1 MELYFGST
9 VASINE
15 LRATFPADG
24 NENLLMMPQDAASS
38 LGWPFPDEGMWTT
51 GNWDDLRSLFEAMVS
66 RDEWIDHETNQK
78 GDELRDT
85 CLVHHFHLDGH
96 RRKRSSYRWFA
107 FRDPS
112 RFGNVWFNL
121 GGTHK
126 SLDEL
131 GDFWTGPEWMV
142 QIKRLYPWV
151 AAKYLIRGNDKIP
164 VPPYIPHVVRHIRHR
179 EPNHYPVVQVDQY
192 VYICPGGRAQ
202 ALDLDHCRS
211 VDRWTVQ
218 RTDYGMFATILERDP
233 ENMLLQLANASKT
246 ANRFRL
252 LLGFGDSVD

>member
-24 NENLLMMPQDAASS
+24 NENLLMLPQGAASGF
-38 LGWPFPDEGMWTT
+38 GWPFPDEGMWAT
-51 GNWDDLRSLFEAMVS
+51 GNWDDLRSLFEAMAS
-66 RDEWIDHETNQK
+66 RNEWFAHETNSN

-96 RRKRSSYRWFA
+96 RRPRSSYRWFA

-112 RFGNVWFNL
+112 RFGNLWFNL
-121 GGTHK
+121 GGTDK

-131 GDFWTGPEWMV
+131 RDFWTGREWMV

-151 AAKYLIRGNDKIP
+151 AAKYRIRGNPGIP
-164 VPPYIPHVVRHIRHR
+164 VPSYIPRAVRQIRHH
-179 EPNHYPVVQVDQY
+179 EPNHYPVVQVDDDIY
-192 VYICPGGRAQ
+192 LCAGGRAR
-202 ALDLDHCRS
+202 ALDLDRCAA
-211 VDRWTVQ
+211 VDRWSVYVTGE
-218 RTDYGMFATILERDP
+218 GMFATIFDQDP
-233 ENMLLQLANASKT
+233 ENMLLQIADARKT
-246 ANRFRL
+246 ADRL
-252 LLGFGDSVD
+252 TGFNGGTP